1 MPKHAQTLKPQ
12 PGKNSPSS
20 RTTSN
25 SEISPSDSALP
36 GAQVMRMQ
44 RLIGNQA
51 VSRLMQTGQ
60 TRQVEAKAPRIRVQ
74 RRLIEGKHE
83 EGLLD
88 ALQADKMDN
97 TTSTNLYV
105 ALIDYAKLMQ
115 QSTNSVAGQ
124 ENQEKGE
131 SFYADI
137 DNQLSEIVR
146 TSISFLNHDKH
157 KKLDT
162 GWLRTLIAQ
171 DIPETRAA
179 ARWVQNNF
187 SAHLN
192 STYLNALTTANDTRK
207 TQLMDYVENQSAISW
222 AQMSDAQKQL
232 LEDNRDRDAERV
244 GTIRKTAQAMMAK
257 DAKPR
262 EVLAYMSA
270 EAIRFV
276 QDVVRQ
282 YVEVTGLKQSDL
294 AVVSTG
300 SFGSGEMFP
309 YSDVDVQIMTGTSG
323 KGALGVEQMNLILH
337 NVRMRV
343 RIANMQESN
352 GKWKNTMGWDVDQLV
367 QDAFDPEAAV
377 AMDPNKGLAQSSL
390 LYATNRSGE
399 NLAKTL
405 KGHYTDNGKE
415 AAKAKMEM
423 DLYAAVNQGDWW
435 MKAPSRLDDG
445 RDPFEFKEKF
455 MRLPKIF
462 LNVLAMYYGLATD
475 NSWDRI
481 DELIKTK
488 KLSPDHGAKFK
499 EYVDIVSAVR
509 LKYQF
514 FYQQEGLDTVSP
526 TAGRM
531 HGNRDLYPKGF
542 YTLTNEDRAALK
554 AAQQIQ
560 KDTLVGAVLKLRQ
573 IMYA

>member
-1 MPKHAQTLKPQ
+1 
-12 PGKNSPSS
+12 
-20 RTTSN
+20 
-25 SEISPSDSALP
+25 
-36 GAQVMRMQ
+36 MQ

-51 VSRLMQTGQ
+51 VSRLLQPARPT
-60 TRQVEAKAPRIRVQ
+60 QVKGKNPHLRVQ
-74 RRLIEGKHE
+74 RTLIDGKHQ
-83 EGLLD
+83 EGQLD
-88 ALQADKMDN
+88 ALQTGKMDN
-97 TTSTNLYV
+97 TTSTHLYV

-115 QSTNSVAGQ
+115 QNTNSATGQ
-124 ENQEKGE
+124 DNQAKGE
-131 SFYADI
+131 SFYADV
-137 DNQLSEIVR
+137 DHHLSEIAR

-187 SAHLN
+187 SAHLH
-192 STYLNALTTANDTRK
+192 STYLNALKTANDTRK

-257 DAKPR
+257 DARPR

-270 EAIRFV
+270 EAVRFV

-405 KGHYTDNGKE
+405 KGHYTNQGKE
-415 AAKAKMEM
+415 AAKAKMEI
-423 DLYAAVNQGDWW
+423 DLYAAVRQGDWW
-435 MKAPSRLDDG
+435 LKDPAKLDDG
-445 RDPFEFKEKF
+445 REPFEFKEKF

-462 LNVLAMYYGLATD
+462 LNVLAMYYGLTAD
-475 NSWDRI
+475 NSWARV

-488 KLSPDHGAKFK
+488 KFSPDHGARFK
-499 EYVDIVSAVR
+499 EYIDIVSAVR

-531 HGNRDLYPKGF
+531 HANRDLYPKGY
-542 YTLTNEDRAALK
+542 YTLTNEDRASLK
-554 AAQQIQ
+554 TAQQIQ
-560 KDTLVGAVLKLRQ
+560 KDTLVEAVLKLRQ